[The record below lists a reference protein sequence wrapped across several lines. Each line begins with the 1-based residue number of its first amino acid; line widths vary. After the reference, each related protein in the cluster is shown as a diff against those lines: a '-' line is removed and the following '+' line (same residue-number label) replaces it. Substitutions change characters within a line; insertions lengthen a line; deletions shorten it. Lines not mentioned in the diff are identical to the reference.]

1 LGPLTARAVAVFAVT
16 AVAAAVAAGM
26 PASSSAASYMAR
38 QRGELQCPQA
48 APASTAKPQ
57 QGHEE
62 WVAVAA
68 VAAAAA
74 VAALMEVGK
83 LQPQDSLGLPAQPG
97 ASLFR
102 LTTLP
107 IRNESAFV
115 SGIAC

>member
-1 LGPLTARAVAVFAVT
+1 MARAVAVFAVT

-68 VAAAAA
+68 VVAAAAAA

-102 LTTLP
+102 LTTLL